1 MYVFVSIFKKIT
13 IIVWKLCK
21 RFFFFLHLF
30 ILIMVVL
37 QVIST
42 QTNIAPK
49 VFQMFM
55 YLCTNETKVWNHL
68 RLNVLFLYD
77 ISSVGLLY
85 KSN

>member
-1 MYVFVSIFKKIT
+1 MFLLVFLKKLQLLCENYVKD
-13 IIVWKLCK
+13 
-21 RFFFFLHLF
+21 FFFLHLF

-55 YLCTNETKVWNHL
+55 YLCTNETKV
-68 RLNVLFLYD
+68 
-77 ISSVGLLY
+77 
-85 KSN
+85 